1 MTIME
6 ISLLILGVVIFVL
19 SFVIPEKGANKSE
32 AEIENERETIRSLMS
47 EELVNVKSSLNEVAD
62 DSVNYAMEV
71 AERSM
76 EKVSNEKIMAINE
89 YAGTV
94 IDEITKNHQEVVFLY
109 DMLQDKHTDLTNIV
123 RKADATSKE
132 MESLSEAALST
143 SESLRHEID
152 VMNVTS
158 KGLTQQQKDIFASL
172 EDEFTKNED
181 AAGQTDV
188 TEEVAKQSN
197 ESEESFEQLSKD
209 SFAGVRPV
217 ENIDPTMSRKLVEPK
232 KVESASEENNND
244 KILKLHQMGMSTVD
258 IAKELK
264 LGVGEVKLVID
275 LFQ

>member
-6 ISLLILGVVIFVL
+6 ISLLVLGVIIFAL
-19 SFVIPEKGANKSE
+19 SFLIPDKGAEKSE
-32 AEIENERETIRSLMS
+32 AEVENEREQIRNMMS
-47 EELVNVKSSLNEVAD
+47 EELSSMKSSLNEVAD

-94 IDEITKNHQEVVFLY
+94 IDEISKNHQEVVFLY
-109 DMLQDKHTDLTNIV
+109 DMLQDKHTDLTNMV

-143 SESLRHEID
+143 SENLRHEIN
-152 VMNVTS
+152 VMNVTQ
-158 KGLTQQQKDIFASL
+158 KGLTEQQKAIFDAVDAKITEDNMAS
-172 EDEFTKNED
+172 EATENSAQVITATEGETQFD
-181 AAGQTDV
+181 ALSKTVQRENDV
-188 TEEVAKQSN
+188 TLSN
-197 ESEESFEQLSKD
+197 
-209 SFAGVRPV
+209 
-217 ENIDPTMSRKLVEPK
+217 DPSSTRKLVEPK
-232 KVESASEENNND
+232 KQEADREENNND
-244 KILKLHQMGMSTVD
+244 KILKLHETGMSTVD